1 MFLYLSL
8 LFLALLLFKSARFLG
23 VFGQIGGVILT
34 LTALIY
40 ALRSILDQ
48 AGIAFETF
56 ATVVGCILLLG
67 MLGYAIY
74 SATDRKR

>member
-1 MFLYLSL
+1 MFFGIL
-8 LFLALLLFKSARFLG
+8 LAALLLFKSARFLG
-23 VFGQIGGVILT
+23 VFGQIGGLILT

>member
-34 LTALIY
+34 LTALIH
-40 ALRSILDQ
+40 ALVTILDR
-48 AGIAFETF
+48 AGIELETF
-56 ATVVGCILLLG
+56 VTVVGCILLLG

-74 SATDRKR
+74 SGTDRKR

>member
-1 MFLYLSL
+1 MFFGIL
-8 LFLALLLFKSARFLG
+8 LAALLLFKSARFLG

>member
-1 MFLYLSL
+1 MFFGIL
-8 LFLALLLFKSARFLG
+8 LAALLLFKSARIFG
-23 VFGQIGGVILT
+23 VFGQAGGVILT